1 MIDKTKLTKYK
12 RWYIQWHSEVMWG
25 DTAHDTESNIKC
37 DISSSNAHYININVV
52 ASNIWHFIWFLIE
65 LSS

>member
-1 MIDKTKLTKYK
+1 
-12 RWYIQWHSEVMWG
+12 MWG

-52 ASNIWHFIWFLIE
+52 GVQYITFYLIPYWIIFLNSVLWCIRIFY
-65 LSS
+65 LFF